1 MNPGIDPYNLQIGTQ
16 IYVCDGASQPAAGGD
31 HLGDEMGQSAA
42 GTMNCNQT
50 VAHTIKSGDSLWL
63 IAQAHGTTV
72 ESIMAMNPGIDPYNL
87 RVGTQIYV
95 CDNMMTPS
103 TGAGTDHLGGEMEHT
118 MPDEGMGGS
127 YGQAGQMATGGTM
140 AGSQGQE
147 GQSQTSQPMNGGM
160 AAWDWCQNGQMM
172 PSGTMAGSQPQTGQ
186 PMTDGMMEETY
197 DQTGQPMTGGAMSEN
212 YDQNGQVASDEYEQP
227 TTGSF
232 GQGMMEGNMG
242 EGEGQ
247 FSPVEDLPPTQIAP
261 LPTQEEF
268 PEANGEVWTQ
278 PIPERYV
285 PEDMVPGYP
294 EWAAGMMGGSGTAG
308 TTGMTGGAGPMGS
321 IGMTGGTGTMG
332 PIGMTGG
339 TGTTC
344 NTEIQS
350 LNTRMREVWAQH
362 LYWIRML
369 MVSILGR
376 LDDQR
381 PVTSRVLQSPTDIM
395 AVFAV
400 YYPASDTRQIGQLL
414 TNHVQDGASLA
425 TALRDGNR
433 KRAEELN
440 RNLYAN
446 SSQLADTLSDL
457 NPYYNRKRLK
467 DMLSTNID
475 RSNRQ
480 TVNRLAGNYVQ
491 DVKEFDKA
499 EKEMMDLA
507 DYLSEG
513 IFQQFYN

>member
-1 MNPGIDPYNLQIGTQ
+1 
-16 IYVCDGASQPAAGGD
+16 
-31 HLGDEMGQSAA
+31 
-42 GTMNCNQT
+42 
-50 VAHTIKSGDSLWL
+50 
-63 IAQAHGTTV
+63 
-72 ESIMAMNPGIDPYNL
+72 
-87 RVGTQIYV
+87 
-95 CDNMMTPS
+95 
-103 TGAGTDHLGGEMEHT
+103 
-118 MPDEGMGGS
+118 
-127 YGQAGQMATGGTM
+127 
-140 AGSQGQE
+140 
-147 GQSQTSQPMNGGM
+147 
-160 AAWDWCQNGQMM
+160 
-172 PSGTMAGSQPQTGQ
+172 
-186 PMTDGMMEETY
+186 
-197 DQTGQPMTGGAMSEN
+197 
-212 YDQNGQVASDEYEQP
+212 
-227 TTGSF
+227 
-232 GQGMMEGNMG
+232 MG

-247 FSPVEDLPPTQIAP
+247 FSPVEDLPPTQIVP

-294 EWAAGMMGGSGTAG
+294 EWAAGMMGG
-308 TTGMTGGAGPMGS
+308 AGPMGT
-321 IGMTGGTGTMG
+321 IGMTGGTG

-414 TNHVQDGASLA
+414 TNHVQDGASLV

-446 SSQLADTLSDL
+446 SGQLADTLSDL

-467 DMLSTNID
+467 DMLSTTID